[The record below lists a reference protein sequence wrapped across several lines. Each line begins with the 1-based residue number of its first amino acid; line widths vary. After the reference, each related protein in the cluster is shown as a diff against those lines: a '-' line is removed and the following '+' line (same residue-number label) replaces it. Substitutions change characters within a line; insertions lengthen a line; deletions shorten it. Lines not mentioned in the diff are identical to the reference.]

1 VATTLPQA
9 RLVLVGQGKEAANL
23 KTLAARLPCA
33 ARVTFLGARA
43 HDTLAVCY
51 QAADLFVFASE
62 TETQGLV
69 LAEAAACGL
78 AAVAVIAPGCDEV
91 VSDGLTGVLAKGD
104 PTALA
109 EAAIGLL
116 LDHERRA
123 AMGARARAIAE
134 REFDVR
140 LQMDRTLAVYA
151 AALDARRR

>member
-1 VATTLPQA
+1 MKETAAESHARIEREIVKEKAVTLGRA
-9 RLVLVGQGKEAANL
+9 GERLEAA
-23 KTLAARLPCA
+23 
-33 ARVTFLGARA
+33 
-43 HDTLAVCY
+43 
-51 QAADLFVFASE
+51 
-62 TETQGLV
+62 
-69 LAEAAACGL
+69 L

-91 VSDGLTGVLAKGD
+91 VRDGLTGVLAKGD

-123 AMGARARAIAE
+123 TMGARARAVAE

-151 AALDARRR
+151 AAREARRR